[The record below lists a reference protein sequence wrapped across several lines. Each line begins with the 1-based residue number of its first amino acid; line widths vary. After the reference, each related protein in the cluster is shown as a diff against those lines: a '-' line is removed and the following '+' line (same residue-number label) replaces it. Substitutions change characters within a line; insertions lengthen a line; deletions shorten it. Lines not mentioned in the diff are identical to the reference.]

1 MAVSPQDPLARLILC
16 LGKLPGVGRRT
27 AERMAMRLVRGKDGL
42 LRELTEA
49 LRDAEANVTA
59 CNLCGS
65 LTAQKQNP
73 CRLCTSPGRDD
84 SLLCIVDDPSDI
96 LVIERSG
103 GYVGRY
109 HALMGK
115 VSPMRGNG
123 PGDLRVQEL
132 LVRLSQSQ
140 VTEIILALGTDA
152 EGETT
157 ASYLTE
163 LLSNKPLTISRLA
176 SGIPFGSAIG
186 YSDPVTVAR
195 AFRARTTPGG

>member
-1 MAVSPQDPLARLILC
+1 MAVTPQDPLARLIVC

-27 AERMAMRLVRGKDGL
+27 AERMALRLVRGKDGL
-42 LRELTEA
+42 LRDLAEA
-49 LRDAEANVTA
+49 LRDAEANIAA
-59 CNLCGS
+59 CSLCGS
-65 LTAQKQNP
+65 LTSSRVNP
-73 CRLCTSPGRDD
+73 CRLCTAQGRDD
-84 SLLCIVDDPSDI
+84 ALLCVVEDPSDI

-103 GYVGRY
+103 GYLGRY

-123 PGDLRVQEL
+123 AADLRVNEL
-132 LVRLSQSQ
+132 VARVSQGQ
-140 VTEIILALGTDA
+140 VTEVILALGTDA
-152 EGETT
+152 EGEST

-163 LLSNKPLTISRLA
+163 RLASTQLKITRLA

-195 AFRARTTPGG
+195 AFRARTMHGA